1 MPKRLY
7 DVKLTAEE
15 REFLAK
21 LISSGEAKARKLTR
35 ARILLKADAG
45 YKDEA
50 IKQAIDVSLPTIH
63 RVRKQFVE
71 EGLEAAINRRPPDR
85 IYERRLDGRAEA
97 HLVALTCSKPP
108 AGEARWNLRLLASRL
123 VELEEVDVES
133 VSHETI
139 RRTLKKTNS
148 SLGSRSNG

>member
-7 DVKLTAEE
+7 NVNLTAEE
-15 REFLAK
+15 RDYLTK
-21 LISSGEAKARKLTR
+21 LISAGEAKARKLTR

-45 YKDEA
+45 YNDEA
-50 IKQAIDVSLPTIH
+50 IKAAIDVSLPTIH

-71 EGLEAAINRRPPDR
+71 EGLEAAINRRRPNR
-85 IYERRLDGRAEA
+85 TYQRRLDGRAEA

-108 AGEARWNLRLLASRL
+108 EGEARWSLRLLASRL
-123 VELEEVDVES
+123 VELEDVDLES

-139 RRTLKKTNS
+139 RQTLKKTNS
-148 SLGSRSNG
+148 SLGARSSG